1 MPVLTAVPPTFL
13 PTGEAI
19 PVLGQGTWMLAEDPT
34 RRADEIKALRV
45 GIDLGMTLIDTAEM
59 YGDGAAEE
67 LVGDA
72 IAGRR
77 DEVVLLSKVLPQ
89 NATRH
94 GTLKACER
102 SLKRLR
108 TDYLD
113 LYLLH
118 WRGKVPLAETIEAF
132 EVLMKAGRI
141 RNWGVSNFD
150 VDDMEDLIALPG
162 GDAVSTNQVLYN
174 LTRRGI
180 EYDLIPWS
188 RKFGMPLMAYSPIEQ
203 GRLLRHPALREIA
216 KLRGATPAQVA
227 LAWVLHHPDICA
239 IPKAGRPDH
248 TIENYG
254 ALEVRLTPQ
263 DMVALAAAF
272 PPPKQKVPLEMI

>member
-1 MPVLTAVPPTFL
+1 MNKTMPAISL
-13 PTGEAI
+13 PGGQAI
-19 PVLGQGTWMLAEDPT
+19 PVLGQGTWMLGEDPE
-34 RRADEIKALRV
+34 RRADEIRALRV

-59 YGDGAAEE
+59 YGDGATEE
-67 LVGDA
+67 LVGDT

-77 DEVVLLSKVLPQ
+77 DEVFLVSKVLPE
-89 NATRH
+89 NATRD
-94 GTLKACER
+94 GMLKACER

-118 WRGKVPLAETIEAF
+118 WRGGVPLAETIEAF
-132 EVLMKAGRI
+132 EVLMKAGHV

-162 GDAVSTNQVLYN
+162 GAAVSTNQVLYN

-180 EYDLIPWS
+180 EYDLMPWS

-203 GRLLRHPALREIA
+203 GRLSRHRVVLKIAALHP
-216 KLRGATPAQVA
+216 GTTPTQIA
-227 LAWVLHHPDICA
+227 LAWMLRHHDICA

-248 TIENYG
+248 TLENYR
-254 ALEVRLTPQ
+254 ALDVRLTPQ
-263 DMVALAAAF
+263 DIAALDAAF
-272 PPPKQKVPLEMI
+272 PPPKKKVPLEMI